1 MTTLEQKIASLPK
14 ARQAKIKAR
23 ADALVAEEMA
33 LRELR
38 EAHAKTQAKVARAL
52 GIGQDSVS
60 RLEQRSDML
69 ISTLRDYIAAIGG
82 TMRLV
87 VEFEGRPPVELNGL
101 GVLNKPR
108 RVKTKAA
115 KAPVRRPRRKQTAA

>member
-23 ADALVAEEMA
+23 TAEIVAEEVT

-38 EAHAKTQAKVARAL
+38 EAHAKTQVKVARTL

-69 ISTLRDYIAAIGG
+69 ISTLRDYVAAIGG
-82 TMRLV
+82 TMRLM
-87 VEFEGRPPVELNGL
+87 VEFKGRPPVELKSF

-108 RVKTKAA
+108 RAKAGAA
-115 KAPVRRPRRKQTAA
+115 KTAVRRPRRKQTAA

>member
-38 EAHAKTQAKVARAL
+38 EAHAKTQAKVARTL

-69 ISTLRDYIAAIGG
+69 ISTLRDYVAAIGG

-87 VEFEGRPPVELNGL
+87 VEFKGRPPVELNGF

-108 RVKTKAA
+108 RVKAAAA
-115 KAPVRRPRRKQTAA
+115 KTVRRPRRKQTAA